1 MSALFVTRDAC
12 SWMFT
17 AEAYEL
23 LAVFTTKC
31 GRSNMMCLIRKAEVG
46 MRHCVYY
53 LPAGQV

>member
-1 MSALFVTRDAC
+1 
-12 SWMFT
+12 MFT